1 MSVTRPPRAA
11 AAAALALASL
21 LGALPAA
28 AQFAPGPQY
37 GGRGFG
43 KNKVQYRDFDWKIYH
58 SIHFDVY
65 YYTAEEDLLAKV
77 VSFAVSAYDRLS
89 RDFGFQI
96 QEPTPLIFYESH
108 AAFEQNNIILNFI
121 PEGVGAFA
129 TPVRFRMVLPVDLPD
144 RELMNL
150 IEHELTH
157 IFQYH
162 ILFRTSLG
170 KALTANPPTWLVE
183 GMASYMAKDETARD
197 LMFLRDA
204 AVNDIIPPITQWQG
218 GGFFAYR
225 IGHAVLDYIEETY
238 GRDGFM
244 DFLFE
249 YRNTIG
255 SDVGKAVERAFGVD
269 PEDFDTD
276 FRRWLRRKYLPALLA
291 TGEPRDFGR
300 PFRVER
306 GIPSQEL
313 SPAASPSGDLVAA
326 FSTERGNI
334 DISLFDAKN
343 RRHLRNLT
351 RGFVRDYQY
360 LVGQELT
367 IGRVLGNDIDFSPD
381 GNTIAAFAKR
391 ERSRA
396 LFLIDVLT
404 GNVRRRYDLDQVDQH
419 LSPAFSPDGRTVA
432 FQAVAGGQ
440 FDIYM
445 LDLESGALTNFT
457 NDEIYDGAPVYSPDG
472 SYLVVVSEVEEG
484 AKLFRIPIDDPGR
497 RFQLTYGE
505 SDENDPV
512 FSPTGRRL
520 YFTSDRGDGIENI
533 WGLDFDSGELTQ
545 YTNAVTGCFM
555 PTVLRQAD
563 GTERLVYNAMW
574 KGRFDLYVTD
584 APEPVGPP
592 EQSQIAALPAAAEE
606 LPRFQPDIQV
616 PIDDANKEDY
626 GGFKMFLED
635 AQSFV
640 GVNTDQTLVGR
651 VVLSFTDY
659 LGDKRLIADLSSVES
674 FSDFEI
680 TYIDLSDRLQWQI
693 AVFDYRDF
701 YLEQSFVGQIERDR
715 QRISTTGALAGL
727 IYPASFKTRFEIGA
741 GYMVQKAD
749 ILIAENPNTGEQ
761 LFAEFD
767 SDFPFLYGA
776 FTNDTTVFGS
786 GGPVSG
792 RRLRLDSQWAPDLD
806 DSGTLNTSAD
816 LDLRQYIP
824 LTRRSNFALRL
835 FAGASEGN
843 QRIPIYFGG
852 LDTVRGFEFREFNGD
867 RGFFVNAEFRFP
879 LIDVLQTPVLGFQG
893 IRGVVFFDV
902 GGAWYSDFE
911 EFDLWDSDQSQFAD
925 ARASY
930 GFGFTIRF
938 LGLPLN
944 WDFAKQYRFEGAE
957 EGYATAFWIGTRF

>member
-1 MSVTRPPRAA
+1 MSVTRPPQAA
-11 AAAALALASL
+11 VAALALASFL
-21 LGALPAA
+21 IALPAA
-28 AQFAPGPQY
+28 AQFSPGPQY

-58 SIHFDVY
+58 ATHFDVY
-65 YYTAEEDLLAKV
+65 YYTAEEALLEKV
-77 VSFAVSAYDRLS
+77 VSFAESAYDRLS
-89 RDFGFQI
+89 REFDFQI

-162 ILFRTSLG
+162 ILFRSSLG

-183 GMASYMAKDETARD
+183 GMASYMAKDESARD
-197 LMFLRDA
+197 RMFLRDA
-204 AVNDIIPPITQWQG
+204 AVNDVIPPITEWQG

-225 IGHAVLDYIEETY
+225 IGHSLFDYIEETY

-255 SDVGKAVERAFGVD
+255 SNVGRAVERAFGVD
-269 PEDFDTD
+269 PEDFDVD
-276 FRRWLRRKYLPALLA
+276 FRRWLRRKYLPALLE

-313 SPAASPSGDLVAA
+313 SPVASPSGDLVAA
-326 FSTERGNI
+326 FSSERGEV

-351 RGFVRDYQY
+351 RGFESEYQY

-367 IGRVLGNDIDFSPD
+367 MGRGLGNDLDFSPD

-396 LFLIDVLT
+396 LLLIDVLT
-404 GNVRRRYDLDQVDQH
+404 GNIRRRYDLDQVDQH

-440 FDIYM
+440 FDVY
-445 LDLESGALTNFT
+445 LVDLETGALTNLT
-457 NDEIYDGAPVYSPDG
+457 NDEVYDGAPVYSPDG
-472 SYLVVVSEVEEG
+472 SYLVIVSEVEEG
-484 AKLFRIPIDDPGR
+484 AKLFRVPLDDPSR

-505 SDENDPV
+505 SNENDPV

-520 YFTSDRGDGIENI
+520 YFTSDRGDGIENV

-555 PTVLRQAD
+555 PTVLRQPD

-574 KGRFDLYVTD
+574 KARFDLYVTD
-584 APEPVGPP
+584 VPEPVGPP
-592 EQSQIAALPAAAEE
+592 EQAQIAAMPAAAHE

-626 GGFKMFLED
+626 GGWRMFLEGAD
-635 AQSFV
+635 SFI
-640 GVNTDQTLVGR
+640 GVNDDQTVIGR
-651 VVLSFTDY
+651 IVLSFSDY

-674 FSDFEI
+674 FSNFEI
-680 TYIDLSDRLQWQI
+680 TYVDLSDRLQWQFSL
-693 AVFDYRDF
+693 FDYRDF
-701 YLEQSFVGQIERDR
+701 YLSQEVSGRVERER
-715 QRISTTGALAGL
+715 QAIAVTGALAGL
-727 IYPASFKTRFEIGA
+727 IYPTSFKTRFELGA
-741 GYMVQKAD
+741 GYLVQKAD
-749 ILIAENPNTGEQ
+749 LFRGFNPLTGDPIFLESD
-761 LFAEFD
+761 L
-767 SDFPFLYGA
+767 DFPFLYGG
-776 FTNDTTVFGS
+776 FTNDSTVYS
-786 GGPVSG
+786 NIGPVSG
-792 RRLRLDSQWAPDLD
+792 HRLRLDAQWAPDLD
-806 DSGTLNTSAD
+806 DSGTLNQSLD
-816 LDLRQYIP
+816 LDARQYIP

-835 FAGASEGN
+835 FAGASDGN
-843 QRIPIYFGG
+843 SRAPIYFGG
-852 LDTVRGFEFREFNGD
+852 LDTVRGFLFREFSGD

-879 LIDVLQTPVLGFQG
+879 LIDVLQTPLLGFQS
-893 IRGVVFFDV
+893 IRGVIFFDV
-902 GGAWYSDFE
+902 GGAWYSQFE
-911 EFDLWDSDQSQFAD
+911 EFDLWDSDNNQFAD

-930 GFGFTIRF
+930 GFGFTVRF

-944 WDFAKQYRFEGAE
+944 WDFAKQYRYEGAE
-957 EGYATAFWIGTRF
+957 DGYATSFWIGTRF

>member
-1 MSVTRPPRAA
+1 VTVTRPPRAA
-11 AAAALALASL
+11 VAAALALAFL

-58 SIHFDVY
+58 STHFDVY
-65 YYTAEEDLLAKV
+65 YYTAEEGLLEKV
-77 VSFAVSAYDRLS
+77 VSFAESAYDRLS
-89 RDFGFQI
+89 REFDHQI

-121 PEGVGAFA
+121 PEGIGAFA

-162 ILFRTSLG
+162 ILFRGSLG
-170 KALTANPPTWLVE
+170 KALTANPPTWLIE
-183 GMASYMAKDETARD
+183 GMASYMAKDESARD
-197 LMFLRDA
+197 VMFLRDA
-204 AVNDIIPPITQWQG
+204 AVNDYIPPITQWQG
-218 GGFFAYR
+218 GGFLAYR

-255 SDVGKAVERAFGVD
+255 SNVGRAVERAFGVD
-269 PEDFDTD
+269 PEEFDTD
-276 FRRWLRRKYLPALLA
+276 FRRWLRRKYLPALLE

-306 GIPSQEL
+306 GIPSQET

-326 FSTERGNI
+326 FSSERGDV

-351 RGFVRDYQY
+351 RGYTQDYQY
-360 LVGQELT
+360 LVAQELT
-367 IGRVLGNDIDFSPD
+367 LGRGLGNDLDFSPD
-381 GNTIAAFAKR
+381 GNAIAVFAKR

-396 LFLIDVLT
+396 LFLIDVLN
-404 GNVRRRYDLDQVDQH
+404 GSVRRRYDLDRVDQH
-419 LSPAFSPDGRTVA
+419 SSPAFSPDGRTVA
-432 FQAVAGGQ
+432 FQAVSRGQ
-440 FDIYM
+440 SDIYM
-445 LDLESGALTNFT
+445 VDLETGELTNFT
-457 NDEIYDGAPVYSPDG
+457 NDEIYDGAPEFSPDG
-472 SYLVVVSEVEEG
+472 SYLVVTSEVDEG
-484 AKLFRIPIDDPGR
+484 TKLFRVPLDDPGR

-505 SDENDPV
+505 SNENDPV

-520 YFTSDRGDGIENI
+520 YFTSDRADGIENI

-563 GTERLVYNAMW
+563 STERLVYNALW

-584 APEPVGPP
+584 VPEPVGPP
-592 EQSQIAALPAAAEE
+592 EQTQIGAMPAAAAD
-606 LPRFQPDIQV
+606 LPRFLPDIQV
-616 PIDDANKEDY
+616 PIDDSNVEDY
-626 GGFKMFLED
+626 GGWRMFLEGAD
-635 AQSFV
+635 SFV
-640 GVNTDQTLVGR
+640 GVNDDQTIVGR
-651 VVLSFTDY
+651 IVLSFSDY

-674 FSDFEI
+674 FSNFEI
-680 TYIDLSDRLQWQI
+680 TYVDLSDRLQWL
-693 AVFDYRDF
+693 VSLFDYRDF
-701 YLEQSFVGQIERDR
+701 YLSQSTSGDIDRER
-715 QRISTTGALAGL
+715 QAIAVTGAQAAL
-727 IYPASFKTRFEIGA
+727 IYPTSFKSRFELGA
-741 GYMVQKAD
+741 GYLVQKAD
-749 ILIAENPNTGEQ
+749 LLVAVNPFTGEPVFQ
-761 LFAEFD
+761 EFD
-767 SDFPFLYGA
+767 LDFPFLVGG
-776 FTNDTTVFGS
+776 FTNDSTVFS
-786 GGPVSG
+786 SAGPISG
-792 RRLRLDSQWAPDLD
+792 RRLRIDTQWAPDLD
-806 DSGTLNTSAD
+806 ESGTLNSSVD

-835 FAGASEGN
+835 FAGAAEGN
-843 QRIPIYFGG
+843 RPTPIYFGG
-852 LDTVRGFEFREFNGD
+852 LDTVRGFEFREFAGT

-879 LIDVLQTPVLGFQG
+879 LIDRLETPLLGFEG
-893 IRGVVFFDV
+893 IRGVVFADV
-902 GGAWYSDFE
+902 GGAWYDEFE
-911 EFDLWDSDQSQFAD
+911 EFDLWDSENSQFDD
-925 ARASY
+925 ARAAY
-930 GFGFTIRF
+930 GFGVSARF
-938 LGLPLN
+938 LGLPVN
-944 WDFAKQYRFEGAE
+944 WDFAKQYRFDGAE
-957 EGYATAFWIGTRF
+957 EGYATSFWIGTRF